1 MLTWTIGDHSQHDMQ
16 LWNWRPWRVYPL
28 EQQHSLKLTAVS
40 TNFNVATQE
49 TSALYGG
56 FLKPIDMT
64 ILAYFIRQGYPRE
77 LLFWLFADSFELN
90 RAG

>member
-1 MLTWTIGDHSQHDMQ
+1 MTNNTAS
-16 LWNWRPWRVYPL
+16 N
-28 EQQHSLKLTAVS
+28 STAVS

-49 TSALYGG
+49 TSAFYGG

-77 LLFWLFADSFELN
+77 LLFWLFTDLFELTAPGEKLDFTLTH
-90 RAG
+90 RMI